1 MASETNGGSHK
12 PVRVWSDG
20 CFDMVHYGHANQLR
34 QAKLMGDV
42 LVVGIHADEE
52 ITKHKGPPVFTEH
65 ERVTLVKGI
74 RWVDEVVP
82 GAPYTTSVA
91 TLDKYNIDFCVHGND
106 ITLTADGQDTYAEVK
121 GAGE

>member
-1 MASETNGGSHK
+1 MSSEVNGSSRK

-42 LVVGIHADEE
+42 LVVGVHSDEE
-52 ITKHKGPPVFTEH
+52 ITRHKGPPVFTEH

-82 GAPYTTSVA
+82 GAPYTTSIA

-121 GAGE
+121 SAGK